1 VVNREGKIILWSA
14 GAERITG
21 YLRQDLLGRLCEHE
35 FLEHT
40 DSENNALIG
49 NSVPLVETLREGRA
63 ITGEVSLRTKS
74 GQFLPVQLQ
83 TVPLRD
89 DHGSVQ
95 GAVEDFEEMPSAAN
109 RERQQSK
116 LAGHGCIDGLTA
128 LLNHSMIQAHLR
140 ESLNL
145 YLVYPVPFSV
155 LCFSVDGL
163 QQLRERFGKAAADAA
178 LRVVAQTLESGLRP
192 TDFFGRWLE
201 EEFLAILTEC
211 GDTEAMSVGDRLR
224 KMVHQATIAWWGDKL
239 RVTVSVGATVVRD
252 LDTVGSMVG
261 RAEKG
266 VAESAAAG
274 GNRVVV
280 VAV

>member
-1 VVNREGKIILWSA
+1 MSEAADQNLHRLVLESLPIGVYVVNREGKIILWSA
-14 GAERITG
+14 GAERISG
-21 YLRQDLLGRLCEHE
+21 YLRQDVLGRLCEDE

-95 GAVEDFEEMPSAAN
+95 GAVEVFEEMPSAAN
-109 RERQQSK
+109 RERRQNK

-140 ESLNL
+140 
-145 YLVYPVPFSV
+145 
-155 LCFSVDGL
+155 G
-163 QQLRERFGKAAADAA
+163 
-178 LRVVAQTLESGLRP
+178 
-192 TDFFGRWLE
+192 
-201 EEFLAILTEC
+201 
-211 GDTEAMSVGDRLR
+211 
-224 KMVHQATIAWWGDKL
+224 QA
-239 RVTVSVGATVVRD
+239 SQPHRD
-252 LDTVGSMVG
+252 
-261 RAEKG
+261 
-266 VAESAAAG
+266 
-274 GNRVVV
+274 
-280 VAV
+280 